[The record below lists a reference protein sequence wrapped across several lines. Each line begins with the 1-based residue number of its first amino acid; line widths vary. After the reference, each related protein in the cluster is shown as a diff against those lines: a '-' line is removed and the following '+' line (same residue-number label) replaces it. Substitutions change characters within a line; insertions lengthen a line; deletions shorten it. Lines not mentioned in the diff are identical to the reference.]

1 MKLFN
6 KWETDKIVIKEKA
19 LIPYINIQEMLIPRT
34 GGKAAEGQRVFTQKT
49 HIVERLMNKVM
60 VPGHRGKKH
69 KISSYHITGKST
81 KAYKSVKECFE
92 IIEKE
97 TSQNPIQVFITALEN
112 AAPREEVTSI
122 EYGGAR
128 YSKAVEVSPLR
139 RIDYTLRLMVQGSYG
154 SSFNKKTSF
163 PRALAN
169 EILNAYKISQDS
181 AAIQKKLELE
191 RQADSSR

>member
-6 KWETDKIVIKEKA
+6 KWETDKLVIKEKA
-19 LIPYINIQEMLIPRT
+19 LIPYINIQEMLVPRT

-81 KAYKSVKECFE
+81 KAYKSVIKAFE
-92 IIEKE
+92 FIEKE
-97 TSQNPIQVFITALEN
+97 TSQNPIQVFVTAIEN

-139 RIDYTLRLMVQGSYG
+139 RIDYTLRLMVQGSY
-154 SSFNKKTSF
+154 SNSFNKKPTFDSGSPKNG
-163 PRALAN
+163 PR
-169 EILNAYKISQDS
+169 
-181 AAIQKKLELE
+181 
-191 RQADSSR
+191 SR

>member
-19 LIPYINIQEMLIPRT
+19 LVPYINIQQMLVPRT

-49 HIVERLMNKVM
+49 HIIERLMNKIM

-69 KISSYHITGKST
+69 KITSYHITGKST
-81 KAYKSVKECFE
+81 KAYKAVQNCFDL
-92 IIEKE
+92 IEKE
-97 TSQNPIQVFITALEN
+97 TSQNPIQVFVTALEN

-139 RIDYTLRLMVQGSYG
+139 RIDFALRLMVQGAYG
-154 SSFNKKTSF
+154 NSFNKKVKFS
-163 PRALAN
+163 RALAN